1 MMNHSMKNQ
10 DINLASGTLIT
21 GKWHNRTYQIIK
33 RLGSGAQGTVYLA
46 HSPAGRV
53 AVKFGKDRSS
63 MTTEVNVLK
72 KLSKV
77 QGEPLGPSLYDVDD
91 WVTYHS
97 NISFY
102 AMDYIHGISLVECLK
117 IKGFDWACI
126 FMLQLLQDLDRLHRE
141 GWIFGD
147 LKPENLIVSGPRF
160 RIRWLDVG
168 GVTLIGRS
176 VKEYTEFFDRGYW
189 GFGHRKA
196 DAEYDLFAAAMIL
209 VYAAG
214 GKRFEKQ
221 QNAQRQLLEYIKRHE
236 RLSLLQSVLI
246 KAITGKYTRAKD
258 MREELLQK
266 ISGTSSSDKRN
277 YYTKPA
283 QPSRQTRQRKKRRRK
298 RGWKVTLM
306 LGLFIAGLYILYLT
320 MYVM

>member
-10 DINLASGTLIT
+10 DINLASGTMIT
-21 GKWHNRTYQIIK
+21 GKWHGKSYQVIK
-33 RLGSGAQGTVYLA
+33 CLGSGAQGTVYLA

-53 AVKFGKDRSS
+53 AVKFSKDRSQA
-63 MTTEVNVLK
+63 TTEVNVLK
-72 KLSKV
+72 ELQKV

-91 WVTYHS
+91 WVARGR

-102 AMDYIHGISLVECLK
+102 AMEYIRGLPLVEYLK
-117 IKGFDWACI
+117 VKGFDWACI
-126 FMLQLLQDLDRLHRE
+126 LMIQLLKDLERLHRE

-147 LKPENLIVSGPRF
+147 LKPENLIVSEPGF

-196 DAEYDLFAAAMIL
+196 DPQYDLFAAAMIL

-214 GKRFEKQ
+214 RKRFEKQ
-221 QNAQRQLLEYIKRHE
+221 QDSKKQLLEYIKNHK
-236 RLSLLQSVLI
+236 RLSSLQTVLN

-258 MREELLQK
+258 MRDELLQQ
-266 ISGTSSSDKRN
+266 INETSSPQTR
-277 YYTKPA
+277 YYNKPVK
-283 QPSRQTRQRKKRRRK
+283 PSRKMQQKRRRRK
-298 RGWKVTLM
+298 RGWMAM
-306 LGLFIAGLYILYLT
+306 LVLGVFAAGLYILYLKL
-320 MYVM
+320 YVM